1 MVWFRR
7 GRGQFRTHELAVLD
21 AVRAQLTPEAAS
33 ILDAQIGAVAMVQ
46 RLQDG
51 REVNT
56 YPWRFRRP
64 EQETGPTF
72 PSAGQ
77 EVRLATV
84 KVVGAHMSA
93 RAVVWLVHGHFFS
106 IGFNKPPRSL
116 GDVRVQGVT
125 MEIDPMKPSGEEL
138 TEQQLTAE
146 LAPDVRAEY
155 EALIRGRVSGD
166 QTLLPPDEL
175 YGIDISGSRFV
186 VVAALDGDGVI
197 AARSGG
203 EGVARFTFGDDTPEV
218 YPTLQAAMDALRLAN
233 RQQSR

>member
-7 GRGQFRTHELAVLD
+7 GRGQFRSHELAVLD

-33 ILDAQIGAVAMVQ
+33 ILDAQIGAVAMIQ

-64 EQETGPTF
+64 GQSTRPTF
-72 PSAGQ
+72 PAAGQ
-77 EVRLATV
+77 EIRLATV
-84 KVVGAHMSA
+84 KVMGARTGA
-93 RAVVWLVHGHFFS
+93 RAVVSLVHGHFFS
-106 IGFNKPPRSL
+106 IGFDKPPRSL

-138 TEQQLTAE
+138 TEQQLMAE
-146 LAPDVRAEY
+146 LAPHVRAEY
-155 EALIRGRVSGD
+155 EALLRGGVTGD
-166 QTLLPPDEL
+166 QTLLSPDEL
-175 YGIDISGSRFV
+175 YGIDIRGSRFV
-186 VVAALDGDGVI
+186 VVAAIDGDGVI

-203 EGVARFTFGDDTPEV
+203 EEVARFTLGDDSPEV
-218 YPTLQAAMDALRLAN
+218 YPTLTAAMDALEAS